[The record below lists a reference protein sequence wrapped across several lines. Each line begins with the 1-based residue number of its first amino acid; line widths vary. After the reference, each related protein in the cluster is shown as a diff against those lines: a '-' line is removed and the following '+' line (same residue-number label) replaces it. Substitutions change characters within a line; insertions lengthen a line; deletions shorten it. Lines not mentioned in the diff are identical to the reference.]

1 MSTAALAP
9 STITLQIPGG
19 LATTD
24 GVSFRMPFAGSVT
37 GIAAAVTTAP
47 VGSAL
52 TAVVKNVTKSAVT
65 ASSSMGTISIAAA
78 ATSAA
83 GALGSA
89 ALDVTNK
96 ALTSNVVTLTT
107 AVHGFAVGDTVVVS
121 GVGTQFDGTFPIT
134 VVGSTTTFSYAK
146 TAANVSS
153 VASSGGTATSKSVVK
168 FSAGDVLNLD
178 ITAVGS
184 STAGSNIAVGITVTE
199 G

>member
-24 GVSFRMPFAGSVT
+24 AVSVRMPFSGSVT
-37 GIAAAVTTAP
+37 GITAAVTVAP

-52 TAVVKNVTKSAVT
+52 TASVENLTKVATT
-65 ASSSMGTISIAAA
+65 ATSTMGTISIAAA
-78 ATSAA
+78 ALSAA
-83 GALGSA
+83 GTLGST

-96 ALTSNVVTLTT
+96 ALTSNVATLTT
-107 AVHGFAVGDTVVVS
+107 AAHGYAVGDKVEIS
-121 GVGTQFDGTFPIT
+121 GVGIPFDGPATIT
-134 VVGSTTTFSYAK
+134 VVGSSTTFSYAR

-153 VASSGGTATSKSVVK
+153 VASSGGTATSKSVVN
-168 FSAGDVLNLD
+168 FSAGDVLSLD
-178 ITAVGS
+178 VTAVGS
-184 STAGSNIAVGITVTE
+184 STAGSNIAVLLTLTE